1 MKIDTRFFLF
11 LIQLI
16 ILGGCL
22 PSLSPNPWKLYE
34 EPRHGIRFELSD
46 LMIRTTKKDLW
57 GFKEWKHPQLPLT
70 FTFKAGWNQ
79 DLRFFPLDI
88 CLDMYFS
95 SYRSKYPQSTL
106 YVDSIIPFILS
117 SGIQAIGFNAI
128 DGDTLFQGIYTVEN
142 NRYYMIFLKY
152 PKEMAEKKEVKEL
165 WSRLKKTLSII
176 RLPDH
181 RKYLKHLL
189 NEKQGEEKVNIKD
202 ILDYGQ
208 QLMSLK
214 EAYSKNYP
222 QAIMEFR
229 KALGIMENMTP
240 KPSEFHRALRLIFI
254 ARELQR
260 KAYEKHYTLLTAA
273 VKLFKWEEARKEALI
288 LLELLSDDRENPQAK
303 GARDN
308 YRFVMKSLSKAQKQE

>member
-1 MKIDTRFFLF
+1 MKTSTKFFLF

-22 PSLSPNPWKLYE
+22 SQLSSKKVNLYE
-34 EPRHGIRFELSD
+34 EPRHGIRFEVPD
-46 LMIRTTKKDLW
+46 FMIPPPEKDLW
-57 GFKEWKHPQLPLT
+57 GLWEWKHPALPLT
-70 FTFKAGWNQ
+70 LSMKSGWNQ
-79 DLRFFPLDI
+79 DLQFFPLEM

-95 SYRSKYPQSTL
+95 VFRSKNPQSTL
-106 YVDSIIPFILS
+106 YVDEIIPFILS
-117 SGIQAIGFNAI
+117 SGIQARGFKTI
-128 DGDTLFQGIYTVEN
+128 DGENVSQGIYTVEN

-152 PKEMAEKKEVKEL
+152 PKKLAEENDVKSV
-165 WSRLKKTLSII
+165 WDRLKKTLNIV

-181 RKYLKHLL
+181 RKYFKQLL
-189 NEKQGEEKVNIKD
+189 NEKQGDEKASVKD

-240 KPSEFHRALRLIFI
+240 KPPEFNRALRLMFI
-254 ARELQR
+254 AKELQR
-260 KAYEKHYTLLTAA
+260 KAYEKHYTLLTSA
-273 VKLFKWEEARKEALI
+273 VNLLKWNEARKEALI

-303 GARDN
+303 VARDN
-308 YRFVMKSLSKAQKQE
+308 YRFVMKSLTKA